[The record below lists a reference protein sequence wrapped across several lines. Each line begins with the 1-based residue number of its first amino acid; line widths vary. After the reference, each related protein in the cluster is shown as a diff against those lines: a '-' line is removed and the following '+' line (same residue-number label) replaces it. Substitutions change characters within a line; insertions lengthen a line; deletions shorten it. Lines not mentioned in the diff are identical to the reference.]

1 MQAGYAANAMCRVGP
16 LVNLA
21 SVVKSLGQDPGTI
34 FNQSGFNLKEFQDPD
49 HWIPYL
55 RGSQLLANCVEATK
69 CDHIGLLLGQQAE
82 PSHLGLPGFLVRC
95 APTVEKALMALVDY
109 IDLHDGGGT
118 VSLKVGPEYSTLSF
132 VLHLPGVSAVE
143 VISDLSVSIMFKIM
157 RMLCCKEWSASTIRL
172 VRQEPRDIGRY
183 RRFFRAPLFF
193 NSTKSAITFSN
204 ECLRQAVPSADSLMY
219 GYLENSARNLH
230 DLQHHELVEKLPEVI
245 TRGLL
250 TNRFAAS
257 HIADM
262 FGIRERT
269 LHRRLSAGGTSFRKE
284 LDQARYS
291 VSKQLLGTTSLP
303 VCDIAS
309 SLGYA
314 DSSGFIRA
322 FQRWSGSSPSAWR
335 KQNSTKP
342 QANG

>member
-1 MQAGYAANAMCRVGP
+1 
-16 LVNLA
+16 
-21 SVVKSLGQDPGTI
+21 
-34 FNQSGFNLKEFQDPD
+34 
-49 HWIPYL
+49 
-55 RGSQLLANCVEATK
+55 
-69 CDHIGLLLGQQAE
+69 
-82 PSHLGLPGFLVRC
+82 
-95 APTVEKALMALVDY
+95 
-109 IDLHDGGGT
+109 LHDGDGT
-118 VSLKVGPEYSTLSF
+118 VSLNVGPEYSALSF
-132 VLHLPGVSAVE
+132 ALHLPGVSAVE
-143 VISDLSVSIMFKIM
+143 VISDLSVAIMYQTM
-157 RMLCCKEWSASTIRL
+157 RMLCCAEWSASTISL

-204 ECLRQAVPSADSLMY
+204 ECLRQAIPSADSLMY
-219 GYLENSARNLH
+219 RYLENKARNLH
-230 DLQHHELVEKLPEVI
+230 ELQHHEIVEEMPEVV

-257 HIADM
+257 QIADT

-269 LHRRLSAGGTSFRKE
+269 LHRRLNAGGTSFRKE

-335 KQNSTKP
+335 KQNSTRS